1 MWKMHFVGTP
11 VPGCPGRTEKEGPGQ
26 KFHVIARPK
35 AVAISWN
42 AVQIRPHYQEIAPQA
57 FPSVTTS
64 GFALLAM
71 TEVISTW
78 PF

>member
-42 AVQIRPHYQEIAPQA
+42 DVQIRPHYQEIA
-57 FPSVTTS
+57 TS